1 MRILFLQPTYFQD
14 AQRTD
19 VYNIVPPLGLG
30 YLTGMARRAGHEARV
45 FDIMGRDKDLPRVL
59 SEFPPD
65 LIGVT
70 GMTSNYADMAALCR
84 RLRDELGYK
93 GPLVAG
99 GAHVTLEPKK
109 SFEQCK
115 LDACVLGEADDSFPE
130 ILEVVAA
137 GGELGRIKGLYVGG
151 AGYTGPRPSSV
162 DLNRLVEPCYDAFEL
177 DRYVTN
183 SVFVECARG
192 CPYACVY
199 CSSKH
204 LYGRSIRWME
214 PDRVIDT
221 VERLGREF
229 GFREFSPLA
238 DTFVADARWLD
249 KFCTRLTERNLGM
262 RYHCNG
268 RINLMTDRIFELLK
282 SSGCYLVSYGVES
295 AVGHVLSNIHKG
307 YKVEQL
313 EDVIRR
319 TRAHGL
325 ACHLW
330 FMLSLPGETEKDID
344 TTIRFARRM
353 KDLYQC
359 SSEFQITRIY
369 PGTPLAERAKLE
381 IDDWTATRE
390 PNLPYPNV
398 PAYYELDPEL
408 VYRKWRESC
417 TSIRDTTIWENI
429 RQIPGLYAASRDKK
443 LFLGQLVKRG
453 ARKIRNVVTGRIK

>member
-115 LDACVLGEADDSFPE
+115 LDAYVLGEADDSFPE

-162 DLNRLVEPCYDAFEL
+162 WM
-177 DRYVTN
+177 
-183 SVFVECARG
+183 RG
-192 CPYACVY
+192 
-199 CSSKH
+199 
-204 LYGRSIRWME
+204 
-214 PDRVIDT
+214 T
-221 VERLGREF
+221 
-229 GFREFSPLA
+229 
-238 DTFVADARWLD
+238 
-249 KFCTRLTERNLGM
+249 
-262 RYHCNG
+262 
-268 RINLMTDRIFELLK
+268 
-282 SSGCYLVSYGVES
+282 
-295 AVGHVLSNIHKG
+295 
-307 YKVEQL
+307 
-313 EDVIRR
+313 
-319 TRAHGL
+319 
-325 ACHLW
+325 
-330 FMLSLPGETEKDID
+330 
-344 TTIRFARRM
+344 
-353 KDLYQC
+353 
-359 SSEFQITRIY
+359 
-369 PGTPLAERAKLE
+369 
-381 IDDWTATRE
+381 
-390 PNLPYPNV
+390 
-398 PAYYELDPEL
+398 
-408 VYRKWRESC
+408 
-417 TSIRDTTIWENI
+417 
-429 RQIPGLYAASRDKK
+429 AASRPCEGWAWFPNRPTCPRPLPRWKS
-443 LFLGQLVKRG
+443 
-453 ARKIRNVVTGRIK
+453 